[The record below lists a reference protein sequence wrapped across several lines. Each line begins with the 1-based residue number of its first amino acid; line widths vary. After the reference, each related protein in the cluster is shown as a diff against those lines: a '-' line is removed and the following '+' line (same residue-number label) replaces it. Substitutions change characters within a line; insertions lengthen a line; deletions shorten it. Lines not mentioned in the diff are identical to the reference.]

1 MDEWNTLLR
10 PVDNLE
16 NLALSESPLGDS
28 HDVTINS
35 VFKTE
40 AGNIGAMVSC
50 DTMSG
55 NVLWLL
61 SSEYGGQN
69 GLNSLIAATGS
80 SEPTDLTGQTV
91 TYTRVESEKSPV
103 GYAHRWTLTA

>member
-1 MDEWNTLLR
+1 MEEWNTLLK

-16 NLALSESPLGDS
+16 NLALSESPLGTS

-50 DTMSG
+50 ESMSG

-61 SSEYGGQN
+61 SNEYGGQN
-69 GLNSLIAATGS
+69 GLNSLIGATES
-80 SEPTDLTGQTV
+80 TEPSDLTGKTV
-91 TYTRVESEKSPV
+91 RYTRVESEKSPV
-103 GYAHRWTLTA
+103 GYAHRWESV

>member
-1 MDEWNTLLR
+1 VDDWNTLLK

-16 NLALSESPLGDS
+16 NLALSESPIGDS
-28 HDVTINS
+28 HEVTINS

-50 DTMSG
+50 ESMSG

-80 SEPTDLTGQTV
+80 SEPSDLSGQTV
-91 TYTRVESEKSPV
+91 TYTRVASEKSPV
-103 GYAHRWTLTA
+103 GYAHRWTTQA